1 MLDNFQ
7 CKHYMTRRVNK
18 MGLQLQ
24 LNKEADI
31 EPGLTFNSGFIFIMI
46 FFNFHLA
53 QEYVSLSKTVSQNTG
68 TNLKS

>member
-1 MLDNFQ
+1 
-7 CKHYMTRRVNK
+7 

-31 EPGLTFNSGFIFIMI
+31 EPSNIQFWIYFHND
-46 FFNFHLA
+46 FFQFSPCTTVRFFE
-53 QEYVSLSKTVSQNTG
+53 QDVSQYTE

>member
-1 MLDNFQ
+1 
-7 CKHYMTRRVNK
+7 

-53 QEYVSLSKTVSQNTG
+53 QQYVSLSKTVSQNTE
-68 TNLKS
+68 TNLKR

>member
-31 EPGLTFNSGFIFIMI
+31 EPSNIQFWIYFHNDFFQFSPCTTVRFFEQDGFTI
-46 FFNFHLA
+46 
-53 QEYVSLSKTVSQNTG
+53 Y
-68 TNLKS
+68 